1 MEGSEQ
7 ADILDLLTGH
17 TDDTTIMRLTFECLL
32 AGLDDD
38 RVVSLLNIIGWRGDF
53 SCFAIGGEPAESLG
67 ATASAVSKA
76 IADLGGEA
84 PLIGTY
90 GRYVLVCM
98 RVQAAVSPEVACTAV
113 SGAFSAAPLY
123 LSPVRTGA
131 QGAARALV
139 QEVGLARFYAQLL
152 PADKVARVES
162 LRREGEGRL
171 AFVGDGIND
180 APVLKLADVG
190 IAMGAAGSDAAIEA
204 ADVVLMD
211 DNPLK
216 IAEGIALARNTL
228 RIVRQN
234 ICFALGIKAAILLLG
249 AIGYA
254 NMWAAVFA
262 DVGVTVLAVLNALR
276 AMRYVDAADVA
287 GGAGGADAAS
297 VARAASTADA
307 TSAEGGAGA
316 TGAASVAGAAA
327 RRN

>member
-7 ADILDLLTGH
+7 ADILDLLAGH

-98 RVQAAVSPEVACTAV
+98 RVQSAVSPEVACTAV

-131 QGAARALV
+131 QGASHALHETLFSLQAAPSLQHAPRPLREDDLLPERALLGD
-139 QEVGLARFYAQLL
+139 EIAREELYCNVYRVLHGEH
-152 PADKVARVES
+152 ADDPTFLTVSTFLRYGGS
-162 LRREGEGRL
+162 LELTAKELNIHPNTVRYRL
-171 AFVGDGIND
+171 KRAAETTGWDATDPRDAFVLNT
-180 APVLKLADVG
+180 
-190 IAMGAAGSDAAIEA
+190 AI
-204 ADVVLMD
+204 
-211 DNPLK
+211 
-216 IAEGIALARNTL
+216 
-228 RIVRQN
+228 
-234 ICFALGIKAAILLLG
+234 
-249 AIGYA
+249 AIG
-254 NMWAAVFA
+254 
-262 DVGVTVLAVLNALR
+262 R
-276 AMRYVDAADVA
+276 MRDA
-287 GGAGGADAAS
+287 
-297 VARAASTADA
+297 
-307 TSAEGGAGA
+307 
-316 TGAASVAGAAA
+316 
-327 RRN
+327 